1 MLLHVK
7 LLLICVIIKIW
18 KKTKQKN
25 DTVGEKLLL
34 YRFILHWYAT
44 LYAYYS
50 RTKNKTKKLH
60 KVLQK

>member
-34 YRFILHWYAT
+34 YRFILH
-44 LYAYYS
+44 
-50 RTKNKTKKLH
+50 
-60 KVLQK
+60 